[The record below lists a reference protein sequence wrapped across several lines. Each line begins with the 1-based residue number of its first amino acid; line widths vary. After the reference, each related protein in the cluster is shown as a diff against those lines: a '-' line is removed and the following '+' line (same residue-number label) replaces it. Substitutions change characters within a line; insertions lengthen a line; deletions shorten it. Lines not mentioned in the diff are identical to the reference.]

1 MSDEKEKLR
10 QKYALEE
17 QQAAQMGSSS
27 HNNNLPNDA
36 PPAYEDI
43 QGFQNPYSDNHD
55 SHGQFAAPM
64 GAPNYAQQPPP
75 GDYSNYSNY
84 PPPPPQQGSSSSSSQ
99 QHQQPP
105 PNLYTIKP
113 TVVDINN
120 TDPQNLNPQYQIFKQ
135 NQDAKVARG
144 EYAAW
149 NPKAPLEKGHKSN
162 KKIDLSFP
170 GRSGATYYN
179 AANKH

>member
-17 QQAAQMGSSS
+17 QAAQLGS
-27 HNNNLPNDA
+27 HNLPDA

-43 QGFQNPYSDNHD
+43 QGSQNPYTNNLN
-55 SHGQFAAPM
+55 GQFAPSQIPPLNAP
-64 GAPNYAQQPPP
+64 GYAQPPP
-75 GDYSNYSNY
+75 DNYANY
-84 PPPPPQQGSSSSSSQ
+84 PPPQTYPQQGSSSSSSSQ
-99 QHQQPP
+99 QSQ
-105 PNLYTIKP
+105 NLYTIKP
-113 TVVDINN
+113 NVVDINN
-120 TDPQNLNPQYQIFKQ
+120 TEPQNLNPQYQIFKQ
-135 NQDAKVARG
+135 NQEAKIARG

-149 NPKAPLEKGHKSN
+149 NPKAPLEKGHTSN
-162 KKIDLSFP
+162 KKVDLCFP

>member
-10 QKYALEE
+10 QKYACEE
-17 QQAAQMGSSS
+17 QEAQSGNHS
-27 HNNNLPNDA
+27 LPDA

-43 QGFQNPYSDNHD
+43 QGSQNPYSDNQYAPPPNGSQD
-55 SHGQFAAPM
+55 NGYGQTPS
-64 GAPNYAQQPPP
+64 GNYA
-75 GDYSNYSNY
+75 NY
-84 PPPPPQQGSSSSSSQ
+84 PPPHPQQPPQPPQPQQGSSSAQ
-99 QHQQPP
+99 QQPQ
-105 PNLYTIKP
+105 NLYTIKP

-120 TDPQNLNPQYQIFKQ
+120 TDPRNLNPQYQIFKQ
-135 NQDAKVARG
+135 NQEAKVARG

-149 NPKAPLEKGHKSN
+149 DPKAPLEKGHTSN
-162 KKIDLSFP
+162 KKIDSSFP